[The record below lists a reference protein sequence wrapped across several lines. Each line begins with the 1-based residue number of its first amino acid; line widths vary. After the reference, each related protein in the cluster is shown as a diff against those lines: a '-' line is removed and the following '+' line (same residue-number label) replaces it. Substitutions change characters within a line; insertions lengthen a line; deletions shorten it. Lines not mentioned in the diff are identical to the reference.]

1 MEASQQSANAE
12 RDVLNLQADELS
24 ADLTNWARD
33 LAAATRTAEA
43 FATAAASASQQL
55 AKTEEQ
61 VVTLGRAL
69 DAEVGQAVEEI
80 DLAAPPPGGR
90 AAGRPAASF

>member
-1 MEASQQSANAE
+1 MNSRLISPTGLGISPQP
-12 RDVLNLQADELS
+12 
-24 ADLTNWARD
+24 
-33 LAAATRTAEA
+33 RTAEA